1 MPKSGPPAATLA
13 ALLSTALLAAC
24 AAHPPAA
31 PALPKATRNTLVYT
45 PLFPK
50 DGPPAG
56 WTVHPWTDVAQEAP
70 SSAGWR
76 VENGILTS
84 GTPRGSW
91 LVSDAE
97 YGDFTLECEFRLP
110 ELGNAGFALRF
121 PAAGDPSV
129 QGFEIQWVD
138 PRYFGTNYPA
148 RDLELSGAI
157 FRVLPPLEQA
167 YRPLEWNRFTLSAQG
182 SRLVAELNGRRVI
195 DTNLAT
201 QSEPPT
207 HGLPLAQRP
216 ARGKIGFQEISRGTG
231 RVEIRNA
238 RIGLPSPSPRP
249 PGS

>member
-31 PALPKATRNTLVYT
+31 RTHVRTSPQPMVYT
-45 PLFPK
+45 ALFPK

-56 WTVHPWTDVAQEAP
+56 WSVHSWNDVAQEAP
-70 SSAGWR
+70 SGAAWR

-84 GTPRGSW
+84 GNPRGSW
-91 LVSDAE
+91 LVSDTE

-110 ELGNAGFALRF
+110 ELGNAGFAFRF
-121 PAAGDPSV
+121 PAAGDPS
-129 QGFEIQWVD
+129 QMGFEIQWVD

-148 RDLELSGAI
+148 RDVELSGAI
-157 FRVLPPLEQA
+157 FRGLPPLEQA

-195 DTNLAT
+195 DTDLAT
-201 QSEPPT
+201 RSEPLT

-231 RVEIRNA
+231 RLEIRNA
-238 RIGLPSPSPRP
+238 RIGLPPPSRP
-249 PGS
+249 PGP